1 MKCELCESVITNKE
15 KIFMGCDNYF
25 CSIICR
31 SNFMSKIIDK
41 DPNFAYPNL
50 WNRHKLKKTNSLLSL
65 QDCNDNKVEIIID
78 NNVEIIINNNVEII
92 IDDNYYLIDNY
103 QLNNN
108 VYFTYICSLNY
119 FFIYQTYKCLYN
131 INNIFYKYFKN
142 YKKYN

>member
-1 MKCELCESVITNKE
+1 MKCEFCVSVITNKE
-15 KIFMGCDNYF
+15 KIFMGCDNSF

-50 WNRHKLKKTNSLLSL
+50 WNRHKLKKSNSLLSL
-65 QDCNDNKVEIIID
+65 KDINNNKVEIIVNNKIEIIID
-78 NNVEIIINNNVEII
+78 NNYELYNNL
-92 IDDNYYLIDNY
+92 DNNH
-103 QLNNN
+103 N
-108 VYFTYICSLNY
+108 YICSLNY
-119 FFIYQTYKCLYN
+119 LFIYQTYKCLYN